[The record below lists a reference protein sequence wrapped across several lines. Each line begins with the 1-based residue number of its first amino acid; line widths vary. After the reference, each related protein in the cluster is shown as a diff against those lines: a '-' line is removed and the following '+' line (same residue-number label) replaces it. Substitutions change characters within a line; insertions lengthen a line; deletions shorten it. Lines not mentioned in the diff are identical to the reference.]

1 MASIFTEMAESKFWQ
16 KVDLWPAKHS
26 STPIITG
33 TLKSSI
39 RLNRS
44 KKYELHPYKLLCTN
58 LLNHQRKYS
67 DLRFRVLEPFIE
79 TRNNVQIYGFS
90 IDKKNFF
97 VESEEEL
104 RRWLKVLRPMCIQ
117 SNLEDDY
124 VLLEL
129 IGSGSSA
136 SVYLAEEIQS
146 KNQVA
151 IKRIL
156 KSKLLKFQ
164 KGIDNLK
171 HEISI
176 LQDLSHDHISQ
187 LFAVYESED
196 SVYMV
201 MEYLPEGTLGKRLN
215 KKGKFDEASAKVLI
229 RGLLETL
236 DYLHSKDIVH
246 RDLKL
251 ENLMM
256 INGNNNEVKLIDFGL
271 AFRCSCLE
279 SSKCG
284 SPGYVA
290 PEIMLNDSYDSKV
303 DIFSAGVILYLL
315 LVGKHP
321 FEGRNEKKV
330 MENNILVNYKM
341 SKKISQG
348 AQEVIRMMLTQ
359 DPEMR
364 PKAID
369 LLQNFWISEE
379 KDSPSFL
386 LTSSVLQIL

>member
-1 MASIFTEMAESKFWQ
+1 MASIFTEMAEPKFWQ
-16 KVDLWPAKHS
+16 KFSCWPTKHLKA
-26 STPIITG
+26 PILAG
-33 TLKSSI
+33 TLKSSAT
-39 RLNRS
+39 LNRS
-44 KKYELHPYKLLCTN
+44 KKYELHQYKLLCTN
-58 LLNHQRKYS
+58 LLNNQRKFT
-67 DLRFRVLEPFIE
+67 DLRFRVLDPFIE
-79 TRNNVQIYGFS
+79 TRNNVMIYGFS
-90 IDKKNFF
+90 IDEKDFF
-97 VESEEEL
+97 VEDEVEL
-104 RRWLKVLRPMCIQ
+104 NRWLKVLRPMCIQ
-117 SNLEDDY
+117 TNLEDDY
-124 VLLEL
+124 VLLEP
-129 IGSGSSA
+129 IGAGSSA
-136 SVYLAEEIQS
+136 SVYLAEHIRS
-146 KNQVA
+146 KKQVA
-151 IKRIL
+151 IKRIQ

-176 LQDLSHDHISQ
+176 LQELSHDHISQ
-187 LFAVYESED
+187 LFAVYESEEF
-196 SVYMV
+196 VYMV

-215 KKGKFDEASAKVLI
+215 KKGKFDEASAKTLI

-256 INGNNNEVKLIDFGL
+256 VNETDHEIKLIDFGL
-271 AFRCSCLE
+271 AFKCTCLE

-290 PEIMLNDSYDSKV
+290 PEIMLNESYDSKV
-303 DIFSAGVILYLL
+303 DVFSAGVILYLL

-321 FEGRNEKKV
+321 FEGRNEKKI

-341 SKKISQG
+341 SKKLSQG
-348 AQEVIRMMLTQ
+348 AQEVLRFMLTQ

-364 PKAID
+364 LSARE
-369 LLQNFWISEE
+369 LLQHSWISGE

-386 LTSSVLQIL
+386 LTSALF